1 VVNCSHHEPLITGNF
16 SGAAMN
22 ILLIED
28 NRDLAT
34 NLFDYFEARGHAMD
48 MASDGISGL
57 HFAATNPYD
66 VIILDVMLPGMD
78 GLTLC
83 KRLREAG
90 QQTPVLMLTACDS
103 LDDKIAGLEAGAD
116 DYVVKPFALRE
127 VDARLSALVRRS
139 IVRDSGSKLQ
149 VGDLSFDTVTF
160 KVVRGERSIDLPPVP
175 LKLLEILMRNS
186 PRVLPREE
194 IERSIWGDSPPD
206 SDALRA
212 HLYILRN
219 AIDKKSDKPLLKTLR
234 GIGYQ
239 ISNV

>member
-1 VVNCSHHEPLITGNF
+1 
-16 SGAAMN
+16 MN

-34 NLFDYFEARGHAMD
+34 NLFDYFEAKGHSMD
-48 MASDGISGL
+48 LAADGISGL
-57 HFAATNPYD
+57 HFAATNQYD
-66 VIILDVMLPGMD
+66 VLILDVMLPGMD

-90 QQTPVLMLTACDS
+90 KLTPILMLTARDS

-116 DYVVKPFALRE
+116 DYVVKPFSLRE
-127 VDARLSALVRRS
+127 VDARLQALVRRS
-139 IVRDSGSKLQ
+139 TARDIGSKLQ
-149 VGDLSFDTVTF
+149 VGDLNFDTGTF
-160 KVVRGERSIDLPPVP
+160 KVMRGERSIELPPVP
-175 LKLLEILMRNS
+175 LKLLEILMRHS

-194 IERSIWGDSPPD
+194 IERAIWGDSPPD

-219 AIDKKSDKPLLKTLR
+219 AIDKNSSQPLIKTMR

-239 ISNV
+239 ISNA

>member
-1 VVNCSHHEPLITGNF
+1 
-16 SGAAMN
+16 MN

-34 NLFDYFEARGHAMD
+34 NLFDYFEARGHIIDLA
-48 MASDGISGL
+48 ADGISGL
-57 HFAATNPYD
+57 HFAATNQYD
-66 VIILDVMLPGMD
+66 VLLLDVMLPGMD

-83 KRLREAG
+83 KRLRDAG
-90 QQTPVLMLTACDS
+90 KQTPILMLTARDS

-127 VDARLSALVRRS
+127 VDARLHALVRRS
-139 IVRDSGSKLQ
+139 QIKDSGSKLQ
-149 VGDLSFDTVTF
+149 VGDLYFDTGTYTV
-160 KVVRGERSIDLPPVP
+160 KRGDFSIELPPVP
-175 LKLLEILMRNS
+175 LKLLELLMRQS
-186 PRVLPREE
+186 PRVIPREE
-194 IERSIWGDSPPD
+194 IERAIWGDSPPD

-219 AIDKKSDKPLLKTLR
+219 AVDKNFDKPLIKTLR